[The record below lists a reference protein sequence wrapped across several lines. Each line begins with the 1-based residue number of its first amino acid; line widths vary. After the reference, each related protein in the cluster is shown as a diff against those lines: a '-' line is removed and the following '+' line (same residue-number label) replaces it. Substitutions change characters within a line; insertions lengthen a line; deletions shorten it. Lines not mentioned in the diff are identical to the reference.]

1 MAFGHFFFNKICVQP
16 CVQVRVFSSHG
27 QRLAP
32 SKKNCSGAP
41 WLESN
46 GFWLW
51 GFKRQNFLS
60 WVWLAGHT
68 FSLHR
73 ITNWWFLAMR
83 LQGLDFSIQS
93 KAPRT
98 YIFLI
103 RDLFRLM
110 MSSDSEASRARFL
123 YSERGS
129 QDICF
134 PFTNSIRI
142 GDFWLW
148 GFEGQIFL
156 LPAWPSGHTFSLY
169 KAYLNL
175 SFLTLRLQGPDL
187 CILNVAPRMYNFL
200 VQSLSKL
207 VISDSGTSRTRF
219 LYSER
224 G

>member
-1 MAFGHFFFNKICVQP
+1 MAWIQ
-16 CVQVRVFSSHG
+16 
-27 QRLAP
+27 
-32 SKKNCSGAP
+32 
-41 WLESN
+41 
-46 GFWLW
+46 
-51 GFKRQNFLS
+51 
-60 WVWLAGHT
+60 
-68 FSLHR
+68 
-73 ITNWWFLAMR
+73 WFLALR
-83 LQGLDFSIQS
+83 LQAPEFSIPSVARRTYFFLTQNYQLMIS
-93 KAPRT
+93 GYDASRARLLYSEQGPRT

-103 RDLFRLM
+103 RDLFKLM

-129 QDICF
+129 QDIRF

>member
-1 MAFGHFFFNKICVQP
+1 
-16 CVQVRVFSSHG
+16 
-27 QRLAP
+27 
-32 SKKNCSGAP
+32 
-41 WLESN
+41 
-46 GFWLW
+46 
-51 GFKRQNFLS
+51 
-60 WVWLAGHT
+60 
-68 FSLHR
+68 
-73 ITNWWFLAMR
+73 MR

-110 MSSDSEASRARFL
+110 MSSYSEASRARFL

-129 QDICF
+129 QDIRF

-142 GDFWLW
+142 GDFWLR

-156 LPAWPSGHTFSLY
+156 LPALPSGHTFSLY

>member
-1 MAFGHFFFNKICVQP
+1 
-16 CVQVRVFSSHG
+16 
-27 QRLAP
+27 
-32 SKKNCSGAP
+32 
-41 WLESN
+41 
-46 GFWLW
+46 
-51 GFKRQNFLS
+51 
-60 WVWLAGHT
+60 
-68 FSLHR
+68 
-73 ITNWWFLAMR
+73 MR

-98 YIFLI
+98 DIFLI
-103 RDLFRLM
+103 RDLFKLM
-110 MSSDSEASRARFL
+110 MSSDSEASKARFL

-129 QDICF
+129 QDIRF

-175 SFLTLRLQGPDL
+175 SFLTLRLQEPDL

-200 VQSLSKL
+200 VIQTYLSWWFLTLELQGPDFFIPGVAKPTINRISR
-207 VISDSGTSRTRF
+207 VSRIRQTSKISDSLVTFQNLLKFSWSGRDCQILPTKYWSVPSNSLEFQYILKNKGNCLIFDWPGLAR
-219 LYSER
+219 
-224 G
+224 